1 MQVCARQ
8 GRFQQLSHA
17 SLRVWQDT
25 AGLTPLSLGSY
36 LMVSRFPAV
45 HDPPTFAQ
53 IDLFGESTSGNL
65 QVVESFRK
73 AGVVNVL
80 RLNKLNDIY
89 DVPLDKLRS
98 ATKVRQL
105 VHSTP
110 AGWVQQG
117 RTRLA
122 TWLNP

>member
-1 MQVCARQ
+1 M
-8 GRFQQLSHA
+8 
-17 SLRVWQDT
+17 
-25 AGLTPLSLGSY
+25 
-36 LMVSRFPAV
+36 
-45 HDPPTFAQ
+45 
-53 IDLFGESTSGNL
+53 
-65 QVVESFRK
+65 VESFRK

-122 TWLNP
+122 IWLNP